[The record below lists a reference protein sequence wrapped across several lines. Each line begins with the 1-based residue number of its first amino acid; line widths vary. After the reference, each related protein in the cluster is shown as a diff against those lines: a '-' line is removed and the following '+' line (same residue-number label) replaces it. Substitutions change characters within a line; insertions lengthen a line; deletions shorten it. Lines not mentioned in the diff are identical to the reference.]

1 MLKKKEFHQPDY
13 ILIISFFI
21 LIFIGLLFLSSASY
35 FVACEKFDDCFFHL
49 KHQLLRG
56 LLPGLILFLAFSFF
70 NYQFFK
76 KWSLI
81 LFLLT
86 LFLLGMVFLPG
97 IGLAKDQA
105 HRWVDLGIVFQ
116 PSELAKLAFV
126 IYLSAWLSKNKDK
139 IKSFKEV
146 FLPFVVFLIIVSVLI
161 ILQPD
166 FGTLMVFL
174 SLAMVIYFM
183 AGGRILYISGLI
195 VVAVPAVL
203 YMLQKTSYS
212 WDRITAFLHPELD
225 PSGIG
230 YHITQAILAISS
242 GGILGRG
249 LGYSSQKVSY
259 LPEVISDSIFAVMA
273 EELGFVAILIVIVL
287 YFYMTYRIFR
297 LAALSDQFF
306 GKLLAVGIG
315 FWFIFQTI
323 INMGAMLGIFP
334 LTGIPLPLIGYGGSS
349 FVVFCVA
356 FGILVNISRQ
366 INLKKG

>member
-1 MLKKKEFHQPDY
+1 MLKKKEFHQPDH
-13 ILIISFFI
+13 ILIISFFV
-21 LIFIGLLFLSSASY
+21 LIFIGLLMLYSASY
-35 FVACEKFDDCFFHL
+35 FVDCREYNDCFFHL
-49 KHQLLRG
+49 KRQLVRG
-56 LLPGLILFLAFSFF
+56 FLPGLILFLILSFF
-70 NYQFFK
+70 NYKFFK

-86 LFLLGMVFLPG
+86 LFLLAMVFIPG
-97 IGLAKDQA
+97 IGLAKEQA
-105 HRWVDLGIVFQ
+105 HRWVNLGIIFQ
-116 PSELAKLAFV
+116 PSEFAKLAFI

-146 FLPFVVFLIIVSVLI
+146 FFPFCIFLAIVSVLI
-161 ILQPD
+161 LLQPD
-166 FGTLMVFL
+166 FGTLMVFV
-174 SLAMVIYFM
+174 SFSIVIYFI
-183 AGGRILYISGLI
+183 AGGKILYIGGLI
-195 VVAVPAVL
+195 SIAIPSVL
-203 YMLQKTSYS
+203 FLVQRTSYS

-230 YHITQAILAISS
+230 YHITQSILAISS
-242 GGILGRG
+242 GKIFGRG

-273 EELGFVAILIVIVL
+273 EELGFITILIVIAL
-287 YFYMTYRIFR
+287 YFYITYRIFY
-297 LAALSDQFF
+297 LAFSSDQFF

-315 FWFIFQTI
+315 FWFIFQTT

-349 FVVFCVA
+349 FVVFCAA

-366 INLKKG
+366 TELKKS

>member
-1 MLKKKEFHQPDY
+1 MLRKKELHQPDY
-13 ILIISFFI
+13 ILIISFFV
-21 LIFIGLLFLSSASY
+21 LIFIGLLVLLSASY

-49 KHQLLRG
+49 KRQLLRG
-56 LLPGLILFLAFSFF
+56 LLPGLILFLALSFF

-86 LFLLGMVFLPG
+86 LFLLGMVFIPG

-105 HRWVDLGIVFQ
+105 HRWVDLGIIFQ
-116 PSELAKLAFV
+116 PSEFAKLAFI

-139 IKSFKEV
+139 IKSLTEV
-146 FLPFVVFLIIVSVLI
+146 FLPFLVFLMIVSGLI

-166 FGTLMVFL
+166 FGTLIVFI
-174 SLAMVIYFM
+174 SLAMVIYFI
-183 AGGRILYISGLI
+183 AGGRILYIGGLI
-195 VVAVPAVL
+195 AIGLPLIMVL
-203 YMLQKTSYS
+203 IRQAPYRLA
-212 WDRITAFLHPELD
+212 RITAFLHPEID

-273 EELGFVAILIVIVL
+273 EELGFIAILIVVAL
-287 YFYMTYRIFR
+287 YFYITYRIFR
-297 LAALSDQFF
+297 LAAFSDQFF

-366 INLKKG
+366 IKLKRG

>member
-1 MLKKKEFHQPDY
+1 MLKRKELHQPDY

-21 LIFIGLLFLSSASY
+21 LIFIGLLILSSASY

-56 LLPGLILFLAFSFF
+56 LLPGLILFLAFSLL

-76 KWSLI
+76 KWSLV

-86 LFLLGMVFLPG
+86 LFLLGMVFIPG
-97 IGLAKDQA
+97 IGEAKDQA

-116 PSELAKLAFV
+116 PSEIAKLAFI

-139 IKSFKEV
+139 IKSKEI
-146 FLPFVVFLIIVSVLI
+146 FLPFVIFLIIVSSLI
-161 ILQPD
+161 MLQPD
-166 FGTLMVFL
+166 FGTLMVFI
-174 SLAMVIYFM
+174 SLAMVIYFI
-183 AGGRILYISGLI
+183 AGGNLIYLGGLI
-195 VVAVPAVL
+195 AVGIPSIIVL
-203 YMLQKTSYS
+203 VRLAPYRLA
-212 WDRITAFLHPELD
+212 RITAFLHPELD
-225 PSGIG
+225 PSGIS

-242 GGILGRG
+242 GGIFGRG

-273 EELGFVAILIVIVL
+273 EELGFIATIIVIAL
-287 YFYMTYRIFR
+287 YFYITYRIFR
-297 LAALSDQFF
+297 LATSSEQLF

-349 FVVFCVA
+349 FVIFCAA

-366 INLKKG
+366 TKLEKG

>member
-13 ILIISFFI
+13 ILIISFFV
-21 LIFIGLLFLSSASY
+21 LIFIGLLILLSASY

-49 KHQLLRG
+49 KRQLLRG
-56 LLPGLILFLAFSFF
+56 FLPGLILFIFFSFF
-70 NYQFFK
+70 NYKFFK

-86 LFLLGMVFLPG
+86 LFLLGMVFIPG

-116 PSELAKLAFV
+116 PSEFAKLAFI

-139 IKSFKEV
+139 IKSKEI
-146 FLPFVVFLIIVSVLI
+146 FLPFLFFIIIISSLI

-166 FGTLMVFL
+166 FGTLMVFI
-174 SLAMVIYFM
+174 SLAMVIYFI
-183 AGGRILYISGLI
+183 AGGNIIYIGGLI
-195 VVAVPAVL
+195 AIGIPIIIALVRLAPYRLA
-203 YMLQKTSYS
+203 
-212 WDRITAFLHPELD
+212 RITSFLHPELD

-242 GGILGRG
+242 GGIFGRG
-249 LGYSSQKVSY
+249 LGYSSQKISY

-273 EELGFVAILIVIVL
+273 EELGFIAVLVVIAL

-297 LAALSDQFF
+297 LSISSDQFF

-315 FWFIFQTI
+315 FWFILQTI

-349 FVVFCVA
+349 FVVFCAA

-366 INLKKG
+366 VKLEKS